1 MPHNITDSAWTGPD
15 LKPEEE
21 KRAAQKTLAVLEEMA
36 DVFKKA
42 GEDTKNKLH
51 WITDLGRLDAGTNRF
66 LKQTL
71 GRGEVKISLCGGEA
85 VAEETEI
92 PAVWRLTI
100 GEQTS
105 LVAALLPRCVTTLL
119 ETGNTDIKEPEKKP
133 DGLFAAGPVLSELRQ
148 ALKDADLTKIPE
160 LPDHQIDLSR
170 QPLNPADMNYILTTL
185 GEGKVDIELSGFAK
199 SRIQASRV
207 KGIWRSRILNN
218 AGKTLM
224 DSLVVAL
231 IPPEVPAGREDIPTS
246 EAKLRELADWIR
258 RDMARGAIG

>member
-42 GEDTKNKLH
+42 GEDTKNELH
-51 WITDLGRLDAGTNRF
+51 WITDLGRLAAGTNRF
-66 LKQTL
+66 
-71 GRGEVKISLCGGEA
+71 GWWDVIISLCGGDA
-85 VAEETEI
+85 VAEDTEI

-119 ETGNTDIKEPEKKP
+119 ETGNTDIKEPEKQP
-133 DGLFAAGPVLSELRQ
+133 AGLFAAGPVHSELSQ
-148 ALKDADLTKIPE
+148 ALKAADLTKIPE

-207 KGIWRSRILNN
+207 KGIWRRRILNN

-246 EAKLRELADWIR
+246 DAKLRELADWIR

>member
-42 GEDTKNKLH
+42 GEDAKNELH
-51 WITDLGRLDAGTNRF
+51 WIMDLGRLDAGTNRF

-71 GRGEVKISLCGGEA
+71 GTGEVKISLCGGEA

-119 ETGNTDIKEPEKKP
+119 ETGNTDIKEPEKSP
-133 DGLFAAGPVLSELRQ
+133 TAF
-148 ALKDADLTKIPE
+148 
-160 LPDHQIDLSR
+160 LPRAPCSPNSDR
-170 QPLNPADMNYILTTL
+170 P
-185 GEGKVDIELSGFAK
+185 
-199 SRIQASRV
+199 
-207 KGIWRSRILNN
+207 
-218 AGKTLM
+218 
-224 DSLVVAL
+224 
-231 IPPEVPAGREDIPTS
+231 
-246 EAKLRELADWIR
+246 
-258 RDMARGAIG
+258 

>member
-1 MPHNITDSAWTGPD
+1 M
-15 LKPEEE
+15 
-21 KRAAQKTLAVLEEMA
+21 
-36 DVFKKA
+36 
-42 GEDTKNKLH
+42 
-51 WITDLGRLDAGTNRF
+51 
-66 LKQTL
+66 
-71 GRGEVKISLCGGEA
+71 
-85 VAEETEI
+85 
-92 PAVWRLTI
+92 
-100 GEQTS
+100 
-105 LVAALLPRCVTTLL
+105 AALLPRCVTTLL
-119 ETGNTDIKEPEKKP
+119 ETGNTDIKKPEKKP